1 MRCRCVRAR
10 VHVYMFRCVCACLC
24 GCLNMVTMLCRRGC
38 MVILWVPFVCRN
50 GGGCVLV
57 HERHVAMV
65 EGSR

>member
-1 MRCRCVRAR
+1 
-10 VHVYMFRCVCACLC
+10 
-24 GCLNMVTMLCRRGC
+24 